1 MFFQKKYFIQKW
13 SGIKTT
19 SCAHTKKYIFKI
31 KLWPC
36 NFHQI
41 LPIHYDLL
49 DCSRSQKEALW
60 KLREHSLTALVS
72 TLSNSAPCSTE
83 LHCHCRLDIWDY
95 SKLWH
100 HLIWLGGNHN
110 HSHCALLYET
120 CHILDVVMRNK
131 LERGKHFCIKF
142 HESFWRVG
150 DEELSTQ
157 SPSLL
162 TPATNIAANLLGP
175 GPWQNL
181 LL

>member
-1 MFFQKKYFIQKW
+1 MPLGIICGRITPARGNLEHRPL
-13 SGIKTT
+13 SGAVRPSLK
-19 SCAHTKKYIFKI
+19 
-31 KLWPC
+31 
-36 NFHQI
+36 
-41 LPIHYDLL
+41 
-49 DCSRSQKEALW
+49 ALVVAIISHFTR
-60 KLREHSLTALVS
+60 KLRETSLTA
-72 TLSNSAPCSTE
+72 PE

-142 HESFWRVG
+142 HESFWLVG

-162 TPATNIAANLLGP
+162 TSATNIAANLLP
-175 GPWQNL
+175 GLWQNFFIEPKL
-181 LL
+181 IVSGKQL